1 MLAGANFYSCCRALF
16 LVHAVIASVGTAVDI
31 FLLWLHSG
39 VVVVVVVPMVL
50 LLLLGKTPKLFEHVF
65 CT

>member
-1 MLAGANFYSCCRALF
+1 MLAWANFYSSCHALF
-16 LVHAVIASVGTAVDI
+16 LVHAVIASVGTAVGI